1 MRIDEIYNM
10 FAFLCIPVVV
20 VTIFR
25 LGIIQSIRNKEK
37 YKVKN
42 SFILTIGLYI
52 SGIWVLV
59 TLCTFI
65 IDMLYYVRVYFF

>member
-10 FAFLCIPVVV
+10 FAFLGIPVVV

-52 SGIWVLV
+52 S
-59 TLCTFI
+59 
-65 IDMLYYVRVYFF
+65 

>member
-10 FAFLCIPVVV
+10 FAFLGIPVVV

-42 SFILTIGLYI
+42 SFILTIGLYT